1 MFKNRSRALFV
12 CAVLAT
18 IYVIYLMSYFG
29 SAMGDLNSAEE
40 VGGAVATALVAPH
53 MVVIGIGAI
62 FSWIGFIG
70 RKSWGALVG
79 AILYCVGAILFIL
92 YAFYS
97 IPLIILGFVG
107 YSKQK
112 KINKQGSM

>member
-1 MFKNRSRALFV
+1 MA
-12 CAVLAT
+12 
-18 IYVIYLMSYFG
+18 
-29 SAMGDLNSAEE
+29 
-40 VGGAVATALVAPH
+40 
-53 MVVIGIGAI
+53 VIGVGVI

-70 RKSWGALVG
+70 RKSCESLVG
-79 AILYCVGAILFIL
+79 VILYCVGALLFLL

-112 KINKQGSM
+112 KINKQGSMQ